1 MSKSLMSPGL
11 LAGVAGSVLIVL
23 CMAFAFLF
31 PDTNVPS
38 APFYGFGALLL
49 LISAVSLLLVNK
61 GRPEW
66 LSGIALVAVI
76 LGLAT
81 MVAYTVLEI
90 LSTMGVGSTDGYWDM
105 LMWALLVMVVGMS
118 TYGVTAVIARI
129 VPAWVGLSLAFSG
142 AALLV
147 LTLVVLT
154 GFVHLPD
161 SGRDPL
167 DIVAALLL
175 LALIALWG
183 VLSLTVTRSRGVW
196 DESSSSTGI
205 PPRSDVTA

>member
-1 MSKSLMSPGL
+1 MSKSLMNPGL

-49 LISAVSLLLVNK
+49 LISAVSLFLVNK

-66 LSGIALVAVI
+66 LSIISLVAVI
-76 LGLAT
+76 IGLAT

-90 LSTMGVGSTDGYWDM
+90 LSTMGVGSTDGYWDI

-147 LTLVVLT
+147 LTLVLLT
-154 GFVHLPD
+154 GFINLPGTNED
-161 SGRDPL
+161 SL
-167 DIVAALLL
+167 DIVATLLL
-175 LALIALWG
+175 FALVALWG
-183 VLSLTVTRSRGVW
+183 VLSLTITRSRGAW
-196 DESSSSTGI
+196 DESTSTGI
-205 PPRSDVTA
+205 SPRSDVTA